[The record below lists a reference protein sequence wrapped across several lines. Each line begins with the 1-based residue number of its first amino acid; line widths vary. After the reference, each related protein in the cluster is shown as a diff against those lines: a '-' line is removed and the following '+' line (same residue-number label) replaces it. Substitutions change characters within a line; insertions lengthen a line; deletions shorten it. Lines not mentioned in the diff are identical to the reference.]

1 MATLR
6 IEHEI
11 SDYKT
16 WKTAFDSFAAARA
29 QAGVDGV
36 AIRQPVDDP
45 KYVMLDLEFDTAGR
59 AQEFAKFLAQHVW
72 SSPASSPGLAGEPR
86 TRILDVK
93 SGLES

>member
-11 SDYKT
+11 TDYTT
-16 WKTAFDSFAAARA
+16 WKTAFDSFAPARA

-36 AIRQPVDDP
+36 AIRQPVNDP

-59 AQEFAKFLAQHVW
+59 AEEFANFLVQHVW
-72 SSPASSPGLAGEPR
+72 SSPVSSPGLAGEPR
-86 TRILDVK
+86 TRVLDVMPAL
-93 SGLES
+93 GV

>member
-45 KYVMLDLEFDTAGR
+45 KYVMLDLESDTAGR

-86 TRILDVK
+86 TRILDVMP
-93 SGLES
+93 GPGG